1 MRDGGLAW
9 MDELGEAGR
18 RSPVLAM
25 TETPQSR
32 ATENWQGPAADT
44 PNQSAWIAFKRHQ
57 GFKPDVWPDTDAFF
71 NDFGPYQAIQA
82 QKTRTPRA
90 SPGFLKGR
98 HATVGVRALE
108 RYIRHP
114 SKG

>member
-32 ATENWQGPAADT
+32 AAENWEGPAADT
-44 PNQSAWIAFKRHQ
+44 PNPARM
-57 GFKPDVWPDTDAFF
+57 DCV
-71 NDFGPYQAIQA
+71 QA
-82 QKTRTPRA
+82 A
-90 SPGFLKGR
+90 SR
-98 HATVGVRALE
+98 
-108 RYIRHP
+108 I
-114 SKG
+114 